1 MQNFFLKIVL
11 FVIKQSSILGSILFN
26 GLIINLFLFIKD
38 ANLAIFSD
46 DNAINAEQ
54 IDINELIKLSEKE
67 IKSAIDVFKNN
78 DMIVNTDNFQA
89 IILSG
94 YKKDD

>member
-1 MQNFFLKIVL
+1 MMQNFFLKIVL

-78 DMIVNTDNFQA
+78 DMIVNTDNF
-89 IILSG
+89 
-94 YKKDD
+94 

>member
-1 MQNFFLKIVL
+1 MMHKFFLKIVL
-11 FVIKQSSILGSILFN
+11 FVVKQSSILGSILFN

-78 DMIVNTDNFQA
+78 DMIVNTDNF
-89 IILSG
+89 
-94 YKKDD
+94 

>member
-54 IDINELIKLSEKE
+54 IDLSEKE

-78 DMIVNTDNFQA
+78 DMIVNTDNF
-89 IILSG
+89 
-94 YKKDD
+94 

>member
-1 MQNFFLKIVL
+1 MMQNFFLKIVL

-54 IDINELIKLSEKE
+54 IDINKLIKLSEKE

-78 DMIVNTDNFQA
+78 DMIVNTDNF
-89 IILSG
+89 
-94 YKKDD
+94 